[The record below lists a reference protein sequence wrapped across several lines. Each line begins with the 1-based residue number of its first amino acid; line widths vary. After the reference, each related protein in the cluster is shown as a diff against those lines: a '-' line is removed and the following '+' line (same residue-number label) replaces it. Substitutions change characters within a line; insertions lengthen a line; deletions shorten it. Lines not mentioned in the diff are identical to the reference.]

1 MKRQKMVKN
10 MELKEIEMVKSKVT
24 LKAFGYVRVSVDE
37 EGENNAS
44 IASQKAAIEGY
55 AEKEGIELLEIF
67 EEPGVSGRSLARKQ
81 FDKMIDLATGPEHPV
96 QVVIVYNLNRFAR
109 RLLTQVVTEHRLQTA
124 GVRLISITEDFGP
137 GPNGQMMRS
146 MIAIMNEKYANDA
159 SLFTRRDR
167 RTNARSGYWNGGTV
181 PFGYKTETAA
191 EEGNKERKKLVIV
204 EHEAAV
210 VRRIYAMARDGLTGQ
225 PMGTRS
231 IAEWLEANGY
241 TLRGKPFFHSAIDG
255 ILKRPHY
262 RGAYPDKTAD
272 DNGRVPGPEDWIW
285 VECPRI
291 IEPEEAEIVAAT
303 RAKAAPAKTA
313 PRITNGRPL
322 LTSVAM
328 CDMPGCHHGL
338 TITTGK
344 GGRYSYYTCNA
355 KANGSASR
363 CSCKSIR
370 EEQLD
375 ELVLNELKHRIL
387 EPARLRELLVHVL
400 EASDEADE
408 RRARDLQQARAER
421 TRAETA
427 IGKLL
432 ELVETGLMSP
442 RDTTVANRFA
452 EHRTKVASLNDTIES
467 LERQMEKGKRRITPE
482 IIDRFGNMLR
492 EKLEADDPALR
503 KAYVRLIIGKVGLG
517 NDQIT
522 ICGSKLALEH
532 ALVRGDRHPGG
543 VVPSFDR
550 EWCPWPDSNQ
560 HSLRNRILSAA
571 RLPISPQGPVDAQPL
586 PQKHHARPA

>member
-1 MKRQKMVKN
+1 MVKP
-10 MELKEIEMVKSKVT
+10 KVA

-37 EGENNAS
+37 EDGNNAS
-44 IASQKAAIEGY
+44 IASQKAAIEAY
-55 AEKEGIELLEIF
+55 AEKEGIELLDIF
-67 EEPGVSGRSLARKQ
+67 EEPGVSGRKLARKQ

-109 RLLTQVVTEHRLQTA
+109 RLLTQVVSEHRLQTA
-124 GVRLISITEDFGP
+124 GVRLVSITEDFGQ

-146 MIAIMNEKYANDA
+146 MVAIMNEKYANDA

-181 PFGYKTETAA
+181 PFGYKTDTAA
-191 EEGNKERKKLVIV
+191 TEGNKERKKLVIV

-210 VRRIYAMARDGLTGQ
+210 VRRIYTLARDGVSGQ

-231 IAEWLEANGY
+231 IAEWLAANGY
-241 TLRGKPFFHSAIDG
+241 TMRGKPFFHSAIDG
-255 ILKRPHY
+255 ILTRLHY

-272 DNGRVPGPEDWIW
+272 DNGRVPEPEDWIW
-285 VECPRI
+285 VACPQI
-291 IEPEEAEIVAAT
+291 IEPEEAEAVAAT
-303 RAKAAPAKTA
+303 RAKAAPAKTP
-313 PRITNGRPL
+313 PRITNGPTL
-322 LTSVAM
+322 LTGLAV
-328 CDMPGCHHGL
+328 CDNPACGRGL
-338 TITTGK
+338 TIRTGK

-363 CSCKSIR
+363 CSCKAIR

-375 ELVLNELKHRIL
+375 EVVLEALKERIL
-387 EPARLRELLVHVL
+387 EPTRLRELLDHVI
-400 EASDEADE
+400 EASDEANE
-408 RRARDLQQARAER
+408 RRARNLQQARAER

-427 IGKLL
+427 IGKLM

-442 RDTTVANRFA
+442 RDPTVAKRFA
-452 EHRTKVASLNDTIES
+452 DHRTRVAALNDTIES

-482 IIDRFGNMLR
+482 IIDRFGTMLR
-492 EKLEADDPALR
+492 QKLEDDDPVLR

-571 RLPISPQGPVDAQPL
+571 RLPISPQGPVEGRPDKPGRPIL
-586 PQKHHARPA
+586 PSYFLSSFASVFAVALP